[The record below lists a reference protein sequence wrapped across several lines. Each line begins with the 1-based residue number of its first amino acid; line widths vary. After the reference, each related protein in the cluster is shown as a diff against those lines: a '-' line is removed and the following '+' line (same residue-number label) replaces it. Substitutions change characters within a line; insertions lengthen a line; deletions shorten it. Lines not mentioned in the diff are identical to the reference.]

1 MANIMLKQKTLL
13 AVVLGLVSTSFS
25 VFTQPSL
32 ADPRRL
38 PIDSAV
44 VRIAEGEHR
53 LWGGRKEDA
62 EWGRAVI
69 YWREGVGRTDINTK
83 QKVINVPWSAAFV
96 SYVMKKAGA
105 GNQFVYSSAH
115 YDYIV
120 DAIRKRRDGRTTA
133 PFVGYRLSET
143 IPLTGDLVCA
153 SRAGDA
159 GRVTYDSALTYRNSA
174 GERFFSSHCD
184 VVVAKRPTAIDVI
197 GGNVSESVTRATIS
211 LVNGR
216 VPSTSNRFVLIRNN
230 ATK

>member
-1 MANIMLKQKTLL
+1 MANIMLKQKALL

-25 VFTQPSL
+25 VFAQPSL

-38 PIDSAV
+38 PIDPAV

-53 LWGGRKEDA
+53 LWGGKKENA
-62 EWGRAVI
+62 EWGRVVI
-69 YWREGVGRTDINTK
+69 YWREGVGRTDINTR
-83 QKVINVPWSAAFV
+83 QEVISDNFPWSAAFV

-159 GRVTYDSALTYRNSA
+159 GRVTYDNALTY
-174 GERFFSSHCD
+174 GRFASHCD
-184 VVVAKRPTAIDVI
+184 IVVAKRPTAIDVI
-197 GGNVSESVTRATIS
+197 GGNVSNSVTRVTIP
-211 LVNGR
+211 LANGR
-216 VPSTSNRFVLIRNN
+216 VPGTNNRFVLIRSN
-230 ATK
+230 ANK